1 MLSRNQGLMLFWIPV
16 VGIPLLVIVL
26 GVVVWRKR
34 RSR

>member
-1 MLSRNQGLMLFWIPV
+1 MLTRNQGLLLFWIPV
-16 VGIPLLVIVL
+16 VLIPLLVIVL

>member
-1 MLSRNQGLMLFWIPV
+1 LLLFWVPV
-16 VGIPLLVIVL
+16 VVIPLLVIVF

>member
-16 VGIPLLVIVL
+16 VVIPLLVIVL
-26 GVVVWRKR
+26 GVAVWSKR